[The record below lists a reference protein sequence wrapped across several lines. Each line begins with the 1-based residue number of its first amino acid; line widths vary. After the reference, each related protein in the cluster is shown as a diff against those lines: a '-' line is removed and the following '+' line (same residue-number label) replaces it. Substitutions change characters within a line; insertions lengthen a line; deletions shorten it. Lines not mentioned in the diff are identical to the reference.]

1 MFFSRTSIECHL
13 VRIELAVRNVR
24 TVVLARNVRTVV
36 PVRTVVLARNVR
48 TAVHLEAGE
57 TVAGRE
63 VWPLY
68 QTQA

>member
-13 VRIELAVRNVR
+13 VRIELAV
-24 TVVLARNVRTVV
+24 RNVRTVV